1 MNLGDIIA
9 EVQPLERSE
18 DQGLLLLHMAQLNQ
32 HLLSPWVNADGEMM
46 PRLTLTEGVAQ
57 LYELSTAYRDHPI
70 LARDFAYMAARL
82 ARRLPPAGVKSA

>member
-46 PRLTLTEGVAQ
+46 PRLTLTEGVATFTTPA
-57 LYELSTAYRDHPI
+57 ELAKIYAD
-70 LARDFAYMAARL
+70 AA
-82 ARRLPPAGVKSA
+82 AEQEKAKKSF